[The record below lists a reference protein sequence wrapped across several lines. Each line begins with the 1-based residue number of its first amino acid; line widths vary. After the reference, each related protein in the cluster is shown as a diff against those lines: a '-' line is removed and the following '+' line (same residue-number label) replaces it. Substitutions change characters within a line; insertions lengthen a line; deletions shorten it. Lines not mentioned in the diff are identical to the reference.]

1 MTLPVEE
8 LVRILS
14 VAAEYRREEA
24 SGQDARIRADL
35 VGVNMEGPFISK
47 MKKGAQDERNIL
59 PCDASI
65 ARRFLEAS
73 EGLVKF
79 IGIAPEESEH
89 SAVFVKEMR
98 TMSIFLWR
106 IQMRTMTV
114 QRLLL
119 TRAPVMRYIFIT
131 LCRHLHTGRRAW

>member
-1 MTLPVEE
+1 MAITASCIRLPMTLPVEE

-59 PCDASI
+59 SCDASI
-65 ARRFLEAS
+65 ARRFLE
-73 EGLVKF
+73 LPK
-79 IGIAPEESEH
+79 
-89 SAVFVKEMR
+89 
-98 TMSIFLWR
+98 
-106 IQMRTMTV
+106 
-114 QRLLL
+114 
-119 TRAPVMRYIFIT
+119 
-131 LCRHLHTGRRAW
+131 TGKIYWHCSGGK